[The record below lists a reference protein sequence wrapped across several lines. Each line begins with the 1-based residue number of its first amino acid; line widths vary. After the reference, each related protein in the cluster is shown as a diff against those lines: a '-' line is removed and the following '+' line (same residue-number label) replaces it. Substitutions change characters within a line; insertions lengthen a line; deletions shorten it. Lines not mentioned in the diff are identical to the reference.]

1 MSTPEVTAPAMQ
13 TRQWRHA
20 DVADPMRPAPYRV
33 VASEPASRDSVT
45 LVLEPVAQPLAPAAP
60 GQFTMMWAWGF
71 GEVPISISGLL
82 ENGRLAQTIREVGP
96 VTRALCRAKP
106 GETLGLRGPFG
117 VGWPLD
123 SARGHDVVVVGGGI
137 GLAPMRPVVHAL
149 LAERAEFGAV
159 TLVVGA
165 RTVHDLLFRTELDA
179 WWRQRSIRV
188 RTIVDEPCSHWSNGA
203 VGIVTHELARVQ
215 IDGPETFAMLCGP
228 EVMIRFVGDELVD
241 RGVPPDHIAVSLE
254 RNMQCGVGL
263 CGHCQIAGRFVCM
276 DGPVFS
282 WEDARPLLEVHEL

>member
-1 MSTPEVTAPAMQ
+1 MTTTEHP
-13 TRQWRHA
+13 RYA
-20 DVADPMRPAPYRV
+20 DVADPMRPTEYRV
-33 VASEPASRDSVT
+33 ASNEPASRDSVT
-45 LVLEPVAQPLAPAAP
+45 LILEPVAHPLPQGAP

-82 ENGRLAQTIREVGP
+82 ANGSLAHTVREVGP
-96 VTRALCRAKP
+96 VTRALCQSRT
-106 GETLGLRGPFG
+106 GDSIGLRGPFG

-123 SARGHDVVVVGGGI
+123 SARGHDVVVVAGGI

-149 LAERAEFGAV
+149 LAERGEFGDV

-165 RTVHDLLFRTELDA
+165 RTVHDLLFRTELDK
-179 WWRQRSIRV
+179 WWRQRSITV
-188 RTIVDEPCSHWSNGA
+188 RTIVDHPCSHWTSGS
-203 VGIVTHELARVQ
+203 VGIVTHELARAT
-215 IDGPETFAMLCGP
+215 IDGPDTFAMLCGP
-228 EVMIRFVGDELVD
+228 EVMIRFAGSHLVGRD
-241 RGVPPDHIAVSLE
+241 VPPEHIFVSLE

-282 WEDARPLLEVHEL
+282 WDAARPLLEVHEL